1 LTKEEFEAVKN
12 HSEWG
17 SKVLNS
23 SERTR
28 DIARIVLSHHERVDG
43 LGYPEGL
50 QGDQIP
56 LESKIIAVADA
67 FDAMTNDRSYKRKVP
82 LADALE
88 ELERC
93 KGTQFDPVIVDL
105 FIREKLYLPLADEG

>member
-1 LTKEEFEAVKN
+1 
-12 HSEWG
+12 
-17 SKVLNS
+17 
-23 SERTR
+23 
-28 DIARIVLSHHERVDG
+28 
-43 LGYPEGL
+43 
-50 QGDQIP
+50 
-56 LESKIIAVADA
+56 
-67 FDAMTNDRSYKRKVP
+67 MTNDRSYKRKVP